1 MLKSE
6 KVELRRRRPL
16 EGDSGC
22 SEGDGEARETPP
34 RSREASSM
42 VVERRRVWPGGP
54 EAEGEPDAD
63 AKLEGKEKD
72 VDVARGEVERPGGE
86 DRGG

>member
-16 EGDSGC
+16 EGDSRF
-22 SEGDGEARETPP
+22 SDEGWEVREAPP

-42 VVERRRVWPGGP
+42 VIERRIVCPGG
-54 EAEGEPDAD
+54 AGGEPGAV
-63 AKLEGKEKD
+63 AELEG
-72 VDVARGEVERPGGE
+72 
-86 DRGG
+86 